1 VTPPRRIVFDTST
14 LVGAV
19 IRASSIPER
28 AVAIALETAT
38 ICASEATLAEL
49 ESILARDRFDLY
61 IGKSDRLEFVA
72 MLRGNA
78 WIFHTSTENL
88 AAVEPSCRD
97 PKDDMFLALAAVSEA
112 DAIVTSDEDLL
123 VLHPWRGIPIVKPAE
138 FVSWYDLA

>member
-1 VTPPRRIVFDTST
+1 MLPRRVVFDTGT

-28 AVAIALETAT
+28 AVAIALENAT

-49 ESILARDRFDLY
+49 ESILARDRFDRY

-78 WIFHTSTENL
+78 WIFHIRTEDL
-88 AAVEPSCRD
+88 IAVGPSCRGS
-97 PKDDMFLALAAVSEA
+97 KDNMFLALAVVSEA
-112 DAIVTSDEDLL
+112 DVIVTSDEELL
-123 VLHPWRGIPIVKPAE
+123 VLHPWRGIPVVKPAE